1 MGKVRAMI
9 VKAALVA
16 VTLVIALLIGE
27 LAVRCIAPQ
36 NLSGAW
42 RVLSPAGNLIND
54 AGRVA
59 QHQFGKR
66 VVSYRINEHHLRGAP
81 LGHGKPRV
89 LCVGDSYTF
98 GWLVEEEKCFVSQ
111 LAARATNIEFLNGGA
126 GGWGTAQYVSF
137 VEEFGQTLAPK
148 AVVVFLNF
156 DDIRRSQEGGLWS
169 WQDEATLKPAPR
181 QKSERLLK
189 QIVRKLPAY
198 QWLLEHCHLLQLA
211 RRAALNNG
219 PESTPAAAPDEE
231 TIADGVHLAQ
241 ALFTRLHQWCQQHQA
256 KLIVINVGLGEVHWS
271 PKIGIKEDDMNRAFV
286 TAAPAFFASLGV
298 PFVDMSAELKTAAK
312 GDLTP
317 FRIPVDLHFNEQGHA
332 LFADTTWPHL
342 GSLLEPLAALRS
354 D

>member
-9 VKAALVA
+9 AKAALVA

-27 LAVRCIAPQ
+27 FAVRCIAPQ

-42 RVLSPAGNLIND
+42 RVTSPAGNLIND
-54 AGRVA
+54 ADRVA
-59 QHQFGKR
+59 RHQFGER
-66 VVSYRINEHHLRGAP
+66 VVSYRINEHHLRGGP

-111 LAARATNIEFLNGGA
+111 LAARATNFEFLNGGA

-156 DDIRRSQEGGLWS
+156 DDIRRSMEGGLWI
-169 WQDEATLKPAPR
+169 WQDEATLQPAPR
-181 QKSERLLK
+181 RNSERLLK
-189 QIVRKLPAY
+189 QIVRKLPDY
-198 QWLLEHCHLLQLA
+198 QWMLEHCHLLQLA
-211 RRAALNNG
+211 RRAALNAG
-219 PESTPAAAPDEE
+219 PDSSPAALPDEKAV
-231 TIADGVHLAQ
+231 TKGVRLAQ
-241 ALFTRLHQWCQQHQA
+241 ALFTRLNQWCQQHQA

-271 PKIGIKEDDMNRAFV
+271 PKIGDKEDEMNRAFI
-286 TAAPAFFASLGV
+286 TDAPAFFTSLGV
-298 PFVDMSAELKTAAK
+298 PFVDMSAELKAAAK
-312 GDLTP
+312 GDLKP
-317 FRIPVDLHFNEQGHA
+317 FRIPVDLHFNEAGHA
-332 LFADTTWPHL
+332 LFADVTWPHL
-342 GSLLEPLAALRS
+342 GPLLEPLAALRS

>member
-1 MGKVRAMI
+1 MGKVRVMI
-9 VKAALVA
+9 AKAALVV
-16 VTLVIALLIGE
+16 VTSVIALLIGE
-27 LAVRCIAPQ
+27 IAVRCIAPQ

-59 QHQFGKR
+59 RHQFGER
-66 VVSYRINEHHLRGAP
+66 VVSYRINEHHLRGGP

-98 GWLVEEEKCFVSQ
+98 GWLVEEEKCFVSK
-111 LAARATNIEFLNGGA
+111 LAARATNFEFLNGGA

-148 AVVVFLNF
+148 AVVAFLNF
-156 DDIRRSQEGGLWS
+156 DDIRRSMEGGLWT
-169 WQDEATLKPAPR
+169 WHDAATLKPAQR
-181 QKSERLLK
+181 QNSERLLK

-198 QWLLEHCHLLQLA
+198 QWMLEHCHLLQLA
-211 RRAALNNG
+211 RSAALNAG
-219 PESTPAAAPDEE
+219 PASFPAASSDEKAV
-231 TIADGVHLAQ
+231 TDGVHLAQ

-271 PKIGIKEDDMNRAFV
+271 PKIGDKEDDMNRAFV

-298 PFVDMSAELKTAAK
+298 SFVDMSAELNAAAK
-312 GDLTP
+312 GDFTP
-317 FRIPVDLHFNEQGHA
+317 YRIPVDLHFNEAGHA
-332 LFADTTWPHL
+332 LFADVTWPHL
-342 GSLLEPLAALRS
+342 SQLLEPLAALRS